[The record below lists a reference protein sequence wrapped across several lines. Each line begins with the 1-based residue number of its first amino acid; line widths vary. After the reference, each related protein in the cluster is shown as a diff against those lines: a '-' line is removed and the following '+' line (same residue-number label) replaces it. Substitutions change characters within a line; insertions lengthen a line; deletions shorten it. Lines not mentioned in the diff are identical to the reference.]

1 MELSNY
7 VFINIYVKLNFMNK
21 IFNSTL
27 VFIYLFITQTY
38 LKMKKVTENFR
49 KCTVLFEKKRVS

>member
-38 LKMKKVTENFR
+38 LKMKKVMENFR